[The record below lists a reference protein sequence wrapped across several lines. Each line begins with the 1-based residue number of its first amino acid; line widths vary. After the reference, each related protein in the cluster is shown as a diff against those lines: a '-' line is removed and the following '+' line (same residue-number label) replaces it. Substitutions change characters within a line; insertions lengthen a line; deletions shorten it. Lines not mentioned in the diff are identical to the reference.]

1 MEKHHKTGVRIVCGV
16 IAVFMVLGLF
26 SSLIYALV

>member
-1 MEKHHKTGVRIVCGV
+1 MENHHKTGVRIVCAV
-16 IAVFMVLGLF
+16 IAVFMILGLF